1 MPNWL
6 ILFGI
11 LGGIFVL
18 IVPVFEKKEKEK
30 NEKRELLVNEAQN
43 KLKPVLLRLFKENDE
58 CTYSSEK
65 YLFGA
70 PCKELESEYAKIA
83 ASYANKGMDFPGY
96 KMTES
101 KILNLIRNLS
111 NKQIQQLIYN
121 LDNGEY

>member
-11 LGGIFVL
+11 LGGIFLLV
-18 IVPVFEKKEKEK
+18 IPIFEKKEKEK
-30 NEKRELLVNEAQN
+30 NQKRESLVNEAQN
-43 KLKPVLLRLFKENDE
+43 KLKPILLRLFKENDE
-58 CTYSSEK
+58 CGYYGKYSFS
-65 YLFGA
+65 A

-83 ASYANKGMDFPGY
+83 ASYANKGMDFPVY
-96 KMTES
+96 EMTES
-101 KILNLIRNLS
+101 KILNLISNLS